1 MSSDGLAGHAGGRGL
16 PEATVPRPGRQV
28 VVELIGTP
36 GAGKTTLSREIVGLL
51 RERGLRAGMVVDVA
65 RSHAAKTATGRAL
78 AGLAPGPLRRA
89 LQWQLFYL
97 LSTVHA
103 FRFGREHRPLVRLV
117 RREQRVRPLSRRV
130 RRHIRYWFF
139 QLGGRYRF
147 LTATSSGGEVLVLD
161 DGFLHRSVHLHAS
174 HLEEPDA
181 GRVRAYVDLV
191 PVPDLVVVVSASREV
206 CEARV
211 RERGVWTHSRRLT
224 GAELSRYI
232 ANAERVVD
240 VAVGHARRRGWAV
253 IEVENGGRELEQVR
267 GDLREALE
275 RFPATGAIPRPRTE
289 AIR

>member
-1 MSSDGLAGHAGGRGL
+1 MSSDGLTGGVGSGALARVAGR
-16 PEATVPRPGRQV
+16 RPGRPIV
-28 VVELIGTP
+28 IELVGTP
-36 GAGKTTLSREIVGLL
+36 GAGKTTLSREIVSLL
-51 RERGLRAGMVVDVA
+51 RERGVEAGTVVGTA
-65 RSHAAKTATGRAL
+65 RDHAARAIPGR
-78 AGLAPGPLRRA
+78 GLEHVHPARLRRA
-89 LQWQLFYL
+89 LLWQLFYL
-97 LSTVHA
+97 LATAHA
-103 FRFGREHRPLVRLV
+103 LRFSREHRALVRHV
-117 RREQRVRPLSRRV
+117 RGGQRARPIPRRV
-130 RRHIRYWFF
+130 RRHIRYWCF

-147 LTATSSGGEVLVLD
+147 LTTTSIGGEALVFD

-267 GDLREALE
+267 VDLRGALE
-275 RFPATGAIPRPRTE
+275 RFPATAAIPRPRTE